1 MRYTD
6 RLFELFKQVIIF
18 YKEYNKNICVYIY
31 LTEPLKTYE
40 IMYIVAVSFI
50 SRTCRKSLTIVFTYC
65 HIEYTGFELTTLVVT
80 GVNPTTIRSLPR
92 RPHI

>member
-40 IMYIVAVSFI
+40 IMYILFCCLWPVLEEKKYLILVS
-50 SRTCRKSLTIVFTYC
+50 VHY
-65 HIEYTGFELTTLVVT
+65 
-80 GVNPTTIRSLPR
+80 
-92 RPHI
+92 

>member
-40 IMYIVAVSFI
+40 FMYILF
-50 SRTCRKSLTIVFTYC
+50 CCL
-65 HIEYTGFELTTLVVT
+65 
-80 GVNPTTIRSLPR
+80 
-92 RPHI
+92 